1 MVLVGTFWYI
11 WKFLA
16 HQLLHNYTFVSKV
29 MVTVA
34 KLYGSRPGFTSGPPL
49 SATQWVR
56 LSEMVTLWGL
66 ARYSAKFQ
74 SQSHVWQDVLFRV
87 SKSYILFW
95 ESKSLC
101 TTPLSFG
108 KMSQDPV
115 TKSLLLKVMFLARQD
130 FGFKSHYL
138 LKKNGVCMSNGC
150 GCVPTFVVASAFA
163 ASTLSASASCN
174 CVGARRPI
182 NNQQVYKD
190 FMKRGWE

>member
-16 HQLLHNYTFVSKV
+16 HQLLHNYTFVKSWLLLQNC
-29 MVTVA
+29 MA
-34 KLYGSRPGFTSGPPL
+34 WFYPPPL

-74 SQSHVWQDVLFRV
+74 SQSHVWRDVLFRV